1 MPRSQFLPIYLG
13 LLSVALQGADDQRF
27 PGADWE
33 HVTKPEAVGFSG
45 PKLALLGNWMKTLDT
60 TAIVVVVGGRIL
72 FEYGDVKHVSVLAS
86 ARKSVL
92 GMLYGKYVGNGTIDL
107 DRTVKDVGLD
117 DVQKFLPIEQGARLQ
132 DLLMARSG
140 IYLPSDGDEGPSDM
154 CPARGSAVLPGAFF
168 CYTNWD
174 FNAAGTAFEKLT
186 GKNIYDA
193 LESDL
198 AHPIGLQDFDR
209 AVQKKDTAMPHSV
222 HPLYHI
228 YLSTRD
234 MARVGLLMLRGGNW
248 NGKQVVD
255 QNWVNFMT
263 TLVTPVNEL
272 FPHGLRQA
280 AEQAQWR
287 WGFGTMWWVWDS
299 PRLPIGLSANNFY
312 GAYSAMGFGGQYITV
327 LPGYDMVVAHK
338 VEIQNTSRGMD
349 VSNQD
354 YYTVLQMLI
363 ASRCGDHCH

>member
-154 CPARGSAVLPGAFF
+154 CPARGSQFPGAFF

-299 PRLPIGLSANNFY
+299 PRLPIGLSANSFY